1 MKHATSSPSLS
12 TGALL
17 NIALFLAA
25 LVGLTETALLAVAR
39 YGLGRFTH
47 LNPHFAYLAPL
58 WYMAAVLVIVAPL
71 LLALRNARFSVQLTL
86 AVLPITMIGG
96 LGVLFLYARLS
107 KWAALVLAAGVAI
120 QAVRVAM
127 TRSALLLRVARV
139 GLPMLAIVILVI
151 AGVLHV
157 PYMMAERR
165 ALAALA
171 PDEEK
176 PNVLFIIWDTVR
188 AASLSLYGYNRPT
201 TPTLERLASES
212 VVFDRAYAIAPWT
225 LPSHASLFTGRAFHE
240 LSTDWLTPLDDEPV
254 TLAELFARKGYAT
267 GGFVANYFYCSRE
280 SGLDRG
286 FHRYDV
292 YPSPSLAQFILGS
305 SPARVFFN
313 SWGARGAF
321 GFTQKPGRKEASGV
335 NAEFRRWLDRL
346 DGKPFFAFLNYFDAH
361 APYLPPSPWDT
372 MFGPILPSRDPSMRE
387 GRAFTER
394 ELQAEIDAYD
404 GGIRS
409 VDDHLAL
416 LLEDLE
422 RRGILDNTIV
432 IVSSDHGEE
441 FGEHGIFTHGNS
453 LFERSLHVPLLIH
466 FPARLPGVRVRHWVS
481 IRDVAAT
488 VAALARLDP
497 GLGGNSLERFWIAD
511 RPPRS
516 DSLMAAAA
524 GGAPTPADSRLAAA
538 ASRAALTRADTLLA
552 QVSHAR
558 GHPPDYPVSK
568 GDMQTVLSAPWQYIR
583 GGDGEEHLFNL
594 TDSLSARIDLRDR
607 PESTSLLER
616 LRQHLDR
623 TLPRPVSQ

>member
-1 MKHATSSPSLS
+1 
-12 TGALL
+12 
-17 NIALFLAA
+17 
-25 LVGLTETALLAVAR
+25 
-39 YGLGRFTH
+39 
-47 LNPHFAYLAPL
+47 
-58 WYMAAVLVIVAPL
+58 
-71 LLALRNARFSVQLTL
+71 
-86 AVLPITMIGG
+86 
-96 LGVLFLYARLS
+96 
-107 KWAALVLAAGVAI
+107 
-120 QAVRVAM
+120 M

-165 ALAALA
+165 ALAALT